1 MRLALAL
8 IFLVLASQHSVAD
21 ERADGLAKAFLGSCV
36 QVLPRLD
43 KIEAGARLA
52 GWREMTGDAASMM
65 APADKDARSRSWI
78 VEGVAPTPFL
88 LGITEGKDRGRK
100 VSACAVTNPYAP
112 APLVSES
119 LIRILALGK
128 TIGDEKSAG
137 QRIRVWEY
145 WNGKMKI
152 QISVTDATP
161 TDEPGVT
168 LGALFSE

>member
-88 LGITEGKDRGRK
+88 LGI
-100 VSACAVTNPYAP
+100 S
-112 APLVSES
+112 
-119 LIRILALGK
+119 
-128 TIGDEKSAG
+128 
-137 QRIRVWEY
+137 
-145 WNGKMKI
+145 
-152 QISVTDATP
+152 
-161 TDEPGVT
+161 
-168 LGALFSE
+168 